1 MLRLKSILKK
11 KKSEEYLSKE
21 KDYPSE
27 KCPFCNGKKKWL
39 AKDWAWFPNR
49 RLQKR
54 EEGVIPLLTC
64 EAEQEWFDFIVCF
77 NCYRII
83 WHQLDPHGSFI
94 DNIDLP
100 TIEKLTGWKD
110 LPTTPSV
117 FYDKEGNPV
126 YGTKRS
132 KEMYKCL

>member
-1 MLRLKSILKK
+1 MLGFKSILRK
-11 KKSEEYLSKE
+11 KKSEEHLSKG
-21 KDYPSE
+21 KDYPNK
-27 KCPFCNGKKKWL
+27 KCPFCSEKKML
-39 AKDWAWFPNR
+39 AKDWAHFPNR

-54 EEGVIPLLTC
+54 KEGVIPLLTL

-83 WHQLDPHGSFI
+83 WHQLDSHGSLI
-94 DNIDLP
+94 DEIDLP

-110 LPTTPSV
+110 LPTTPTI
-117 FYDKEGNPV
+117 FYDREGNPV

-132 KEMYKCL
+132 KEMYK

>member
-1 MLRLKSILKK
+1 MLGLKSIFKK

-27 KCPFCNGKKKWL
+27 RCPFCGEKNWL
-39 AKDWAWFPNR
+39 TKHWARFPNR
-49 RLQKR
+49 CLQKR
-54 EEGVIPLLTC
+54 EEGVIPLLTG
-64 EAEQEWFDFIVCF
+64 EAEQEWFDFILCLK
-77 NCYRII
+77 CMRII

-100 TIEKLTGWKD
+100 AIEELTGWKD
-110 LPTTPSV
+110 LPYTPVV

-132 KEMYKCL
+132 REMYK